1 MNIILNRKP
10 PTSSGVF
17 GSFSDEHG
25 NTLCCTLERAYPDG
39 ITLSPKIPYGK
50 SFTAIRR
57 FSPHFKC
64 ELFMLTDVP
73 GHEFIEIHPANL
85 ESQLDGCIA
94 TGDSED
100 GKELLKSRDA
110 FERFMKLQEGVNSF
124 TLIVSGLVAQG

>member
-1 MNIILNRKP
+1 
-10 PTSSGVF
+10 
-17 GSFSDEHG
+17 
-25 NTLCCTLERAYPDG
+25 
-39 ITLSPKIPYGK
+39 
-50 SFTAIRR
+50 
-57 FSPHFKC
+57 
-64 ELFMLTDVP
+64 MLTDVP